1 MANILSREKQLAAI
15 NCLVEGSS
23 VRSAERL
30 TGVHRDTIIRLMVRV
45 GDGCQRLMDREL
57 RNLNSRRIEV
67 DEVWGYVA
75 KKQRQVKPSDNAKEV
90 GDYWT
95 FVAMDAESKLVPSF
109 ITGKRDRLTTRAF
122 MMDLQSRLAGR
133 VQLSTDA
140 FNQYVDAVDAAFGAN
155 VDYGQIVKFFEGD
168 VTKGSSS
175 ASGRYSPAKVVRI
188 EKSVVWGNPDPKFI
202 STSHVE
208 RSNLS
213 MRMGMRRLTRLTNA
227 FSKRAENFTA
237 AVRLYFAHYNYV
249 RIHRSLRVT
258 PVMAAGIS
266 NKLWSLDDLLNAT
279 LDA

>member
-57 RNLNSRRIEV
+57 RNLKSRRIEV
-67 DEVWGYVA
+67 DEVWGYVG
-75 KKQRQVKPSDNAKEV
+75 KKQRQVKPSDNTKEV

-109 ITGKRDRLTTRAF
+109 VTGKRDRQTTHAF
-122 MMDLQSRLAGR
+122 MADLQSRLAGR

-140 FNQYVDAVDAAFGAN
+140 FNQYIDAVDAAFGAN

-175 ASGRYSPAKVVRI
+175 ASGRYSPAKVVRV
-188 EKSVVWGNPDPKFI
+188 EKTAVWGNPDPKFI

-237 AVRLYFAHYNYV
+237 AVRLYFGHYNYV

-258 PVMAAGIS
+258 PVMAAGITT
-266 NKLWSLDDLLNAT
+266 KLWSLEDLLDVT
-279 LDA
+279 LDG

>member
-57 RNLNSRRIEV
+57 RNLNTRRVEV
-67 DEVWGYVA
+67 DELWGFVQ
-75 KKQRQVKPSDNAKEV
+75 KKQRTISPADNTNSV
-90 GDYWT
+90 GDFWT
-95 FVAMDAESKLVPSF
+95 FVALDSESKLVPAF
-109 ITGKRDRLTTRAF
+109 LTGKRDKATAIAF
-122 MMDLQSRLAGR
+122 MADLRSRLAHR
-133 VQLSTDA
+133 IQLSTDA
-140 FNQYVDAVDAAFGAN
+140 LPAYVDAVDAAFGSE

-168 VTKGSSS
+168 TTYEAGR
-175 ASGRYSPAKVVRI
+175 RYSPARVVRV
-188 EKSVVWGNPDPKFI
+188 EKNAVWGNPDLNLI
-202 STSHVE
+202 TTSHVE

-213 MRMGMRRLTRLTNA
+213 MRMGMRRLTRLTNG
-227 FSKRAENFTA
+227 FSKKADNLRA
-237 AVRLYFAHYNYV
+237 AVRLYFAHYNFV

-258 PVMAAGIS
+258 PCMAAGVTK
-266 NKLWSLDDLLNAT
+266 KLWSLEDLLAVT